1 MNLLHRFS
9 QLPAHEKIVY
19 SLTAKL
25 AVIAFLLGMVWIL
38 LGFNDQ
44 SPAGENP
51 WQASV
56 LPQADDVAGL
66 YATVTAN
73 SRWFSE
79 VPKAQPVEDPAK
91 ALEGKPESMR
101 LTGLVTKG
109 DIRYALFVPV
119 LPSLLV
125 SGKPAVQQLKT
136 GDNLVGDWRITTIST
151 NQVEIRQGEE
161 TRTLKMYQP
170 KK

>member
-1 MNLLHRFS
+1 MNFLHRFS
-9 QLPAHEKIVY
+9 QLPTHEQIVY
-19 SLTAKL
+19 SLMAKL
-25 AVIAFLLGMVWIL
+25 AAIAFVLGVVWVL

-44 SPAGENP
+44 SSARENP

-56 LPQADDVAGL
+56 LPKVEDVAGL
-66 YATVTAN
+66 YAVVSEN

-79 VPKAQPVEDPAK
+79 VPKQAPVEDPAK

-119 LPSLLV
+119 LPSLSA
-125 SGKPAVQQLKT
+125 SGKPAVQQLKV
-136 GDNLVGDWRITTIST
+136 GDKLVGDWEITGIAA
-151 NQVEIRQGEE
+151 NQVDIRQGEE
-161 TRTLKMYQP
+161 ARTLRMYQP

>member
-9 QLPAHEKIVY
+9 QLPAHERIVY
-19 SLTAKL
+19 SLAAKL
-25 AVIAFLLGMVWIL
+25 AVIAFLFGLVWIL

-44 SPAGENP
+44 SPARENP

-56 LPQADDVAGL
+56 FPPAEDVSGL
-66 YATVTAN
+66 YTTVTTN

-79 VPKAQPVEDPAK
+79 VPKEQPVEDPAK

-109 DIRYALFVPV
+109 DVRYALFVPV
-119 LPSLLV
+119 IPSL
-125 SGKPAVQQLKT
+125 SAPGKPAVQQLKA
-136 GDNLVGDWRITTIST
+136 GDKLVGDWEITRIAA

-161 TRTLKMYQP
+161 TRTLRMYQP
-170 KK
+170 QK